1 MCKQTSRQ
9 KMEKIMVTG
18 TSRFRIHTYRNQ
30 HEASK
35 EIKNQNRTN
44 GYII

>member
-1 MCKQTSRQ
+1 
-9 KMEKIMVTG
+9 MVTG
-18 TSRFRIHTYRNQ
+18 TSRFRIHTYMNQ
-30 HEASK
+30 QEASK